1 MLHWFHKLNLMKNI
15 ALLFFALFVTQ
26 LLFAQANALKLTNTE
41 TEEVIIIPEN
51 KRVRVKTVDGK
62 KYSGRFTVQDS
73 SSILVDKH
81 LVTLDELVKIKRHP
95 LVQNIIV
102 SSLFIWS
109 GLVFT
114 VVGLWMV
121 SWSGQPILAL
131 AGLPGVT
138 LTYFGFTGPNLKK
151 AYKVAG
157 NWKYEL
163 VTINK
168 S

>member
-1 MLHWFHKLNLMKNI
+1 MLHSFHKLNLMKNV
-15 ALLFFALFVTQ
+15 ALLFFALFCTQ
-26 LLFAQANALKLTNTE
+26 FLFAQANALKLTNTE
-41 TEEVIIIPEN
+41 TEEVIIISEN
-51 KRVRVKTVDGK
+51 KRVRVKTIDGK
-62 KYSGRFTVQDS
+62 KYSGKFTLQDS

-95 LVQNIIV
+95 LVQNIFV
-102 SSLFIWS
+102 SSLFIFH

-114 VVGLWMV
+114 AVGIDLV
-121 SWSGQPILAL
+121 LLSGLPILAL
-131 AGLPGVT
+131 TAIPGVA

-168 S
+168 P